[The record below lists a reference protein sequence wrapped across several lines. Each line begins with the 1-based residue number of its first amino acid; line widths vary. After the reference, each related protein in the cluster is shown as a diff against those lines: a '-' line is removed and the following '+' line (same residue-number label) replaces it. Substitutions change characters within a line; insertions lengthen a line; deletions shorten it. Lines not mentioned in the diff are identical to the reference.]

1 MNRILSFI
9 KTSEYN
15 YWPHLIILLFA
26 TVADVAFI
34 VFSWEMGARPFVAT
48 CIFLGLFLL
57 WPALALLAGM
67 IYVFIDTRKPVNRQE
82 KVLQI
87 WLITLLLALLASL
100 IIGKIYNDHARIY
113 YTLPNNDAMTI
124 WQERII
130 FEKYTSC
137 LPPHSNYI
145 ELPRDLYSW
154 ELIIDAAGRS
164 AIIGVDS
171 NEIKQVS
178 PKYPVVAT
186 YVGSAGPG
194 RYWSRTEFPPERWM
208 AHIEFNFYP
217 DAFST
222 GGYLQFTTV
231 TNDSVYH
238 LNGCYPFTQ
247 YRQYKES
254 FGGAEPLDSFIVSF
268 HEQTHYYR
276 FWADSTQYSAFH

>member
-1 MNRILSFI
+1 MKRLLSFI
-9 KTSEYN
+9 KTPEHN
-15 YWPHLIILLFA
+15 YWPHLIILILA
-26 TVADVAFI
+26 TAADIAFI

-48 CIFLGLFLL
+48 CIFLSIFLL

-67 IYVFIDTRKPVNRQE
+67 IYVFVDTRKMLNRQE

-113 YTLPNNDAMTI
+113 YTLPDNDTMTI

-154 ELIIDAAGRS
+154 ELIIDTAGRS

-171 NEIKQVS
+171 DEIKQVS
-178 PKYPVVAT
+178 PKYPVV
-186 YVGSAGPG
+186 
-194 RYWSRTEFPPERWM
+194 RWM

-222 GGYLQFTTV
+222 GGYLQFTTIA
-231 TNDSVYH
+231 NDSVYH
-238 LNGCYPFTQ
+238 VNGCYPFTQ